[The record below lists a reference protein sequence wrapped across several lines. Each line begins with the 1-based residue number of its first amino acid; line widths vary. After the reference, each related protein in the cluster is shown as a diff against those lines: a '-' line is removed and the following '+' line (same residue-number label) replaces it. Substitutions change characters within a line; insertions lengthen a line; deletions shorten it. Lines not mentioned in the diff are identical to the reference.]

1 MEVTQMNLTSI
12 VFAFLLYL
20 SFKQII
26 TKAQYPTYVRD
37 DCDYSTEQPLS
48 NAYQKNL
55 NTIISYLSA
64 DAATSKGYN
73 YTSIGDNTTKG
84 DTVYGLY
91 DCRGDVVGDFCQLC
105 VSAAAREVLDLC
117 PNRGSATIFYSSCIF
132 RYSSHNFFGKV
143 TTYPYWIHFGTKKV
157 SSAIEIPKGEDLMKR
172 LIRKATNETNQLYFM
187 DGLNLSFTESRYG
200 LVQCSRDLT
209 NERCRQCLQ
218 SMLAMLNI
226 CCKREL
232 GWQVSSASCLIRYD
246 DNMFYLLH
254 NQSPAVLVPDTQTVK
269 TSVTFRVCL
278 LLVFPIFIF
287 TNKLNIREGVVFE
300 NFEDKKTHQCF
311 PCFGI

>member
-1 MEVTQMNLTSI
+1 
-12 VFAFLLYL
+12 
-20 SFKQII
+20 
-26 TKAQYPTYVRD
+26 
-37 DCDYSTEQPLS
+37 
-48 NAYQKNL
+48 
-55 NTIISYLSA
+55 
-64 DAATSKGYN
+64 
-73 YTSIGDNTTKG
+73 
-84 DTVYGLY
+84 VYGLY
-91 DCRGDVVGDFCQLC
+91 DCSSDVVGYFCQLC
-105 VSAAAREVLDLC
+105 VSAAAIEVLDLC
-117 PNRGSATIFYSSCIF
+117 LNRVSATIFYSSCIF
-132 RYSSHNFFGKV
+132 RYSSHYFLGKV
-143 TTYPYWIHFGTKKV
+143 ITYPYWIHFGTKKV
-157 SSAIEIPKGEDLMKR
+157 SSAIEIPKCEDLMKR

-300 NFEDKKTHQCF
+300 NFEDNKTHQCF

>member
-1 MEVTQMNLTSI
+1 
-12 VFAFLLYL
+12 
-20 SFKQII
+20 
-26 TKAQYPTYVRD
+26 
-37 DCDYSTEQPLS
+37 
-48 NAYQKNL
+48 
-55 NTIISYLSA
+55 
-64 DAATSKGYN
+64 
-73 YTSIGDNTTKG
+73 
-84 DTVYGLY
+84 
-91 DCRGDVVGDFCQLC
+91 
-105 VSAAAREVLDLC
+105 
-117 PNRGSATIFYSSCIF
+117 
-132 RYSSHNFFGKV
+132 
-143 TTYPYWIHFGTKKV
+143 
-157 SSAIEIPKGEDLMKR
+157 
-172 LIRKATNETNQLYFM
+172 
-187 DGLNLSFTESRYG
+187 
-200 LVQCSRDLT
+200 
-209 NERCRQCLQ
+209 
-218 SMLAMLNI
+218 MLAMLNI